1 MSRVKNSDPQRIDWP
16 LRFHEQ
22 AEAAHDVRLR
32 MFYEQ
37 GAVAGD
43 TPLNAVPFVALDF
56 ETTGLN
62 AATDDI
68 VSIGLVPFTL
78 RRIYCRDAQQW
89 LLSPQQHLAAESVV
103 IHGITHADINNA
115 PDLIRVLEPVLDALA
130 GRVVVVHYRYIER
143 EFFNTALQQ
152 RLGEGICFPVV
163 DTMDLEARWHR
174 RGVATFWQRLWGR
187 LLGRKRVSIRLADS
201 RARYHLPFYK
211 QHEALTDAIATAE
224 LLQAQIA
231 HRYSPDTP
239 IAELWR

>member
-1 MSRVKNSDPQRIDWP
+1 MGLRMPRVNSTDQHSLNWS
-16 LRFHEQ
+16 LRFNEQ
-22 AEAAHDVRLR
+22 AEAACDFRLR
-32 MFYEQ
+32 MFYEK
-37 GAVAGD
+37 GAVTPD
-43 TPLNAVPFVALDF
+43 TPLKDVPFVALDF

-62 AATDDI
+62 AKKDDI

-78 RRIYCRDAQQW
+78 QRIYCKDAKQW
-89 LLSPQQHLAAESVV
+89 ILNPQQHLAEESVV

-115 PDLIRVLEPVLDALA
+115 PDLIRVLEPVLEALA

-143 EFFNTALQQ
+143 EFFHTALKQ

-163 DTMDLEARWHR
+163 DTMDLEARLHR
-174 RGVATFWQRLWGR
+174 NGFATFWQR

-201 RARYHLPFYK
+201 RVRYNLPFYK

-231 HRYSPDTP
+231 NRYSPDTP
-239 IAELWR
+239 ISELWR